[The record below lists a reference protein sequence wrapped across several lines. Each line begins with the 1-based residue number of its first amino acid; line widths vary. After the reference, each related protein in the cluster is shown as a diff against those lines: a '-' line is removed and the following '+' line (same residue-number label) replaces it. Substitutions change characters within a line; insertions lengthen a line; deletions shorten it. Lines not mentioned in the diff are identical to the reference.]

1 MGPKSTDS
9 EMDFSAEP
17 GQRII
22 GFWGAQS
29 NVAITQIGFLVADN
43 DCIEKYGV
51 EKQVDDKVIDE
62 DTDEEFIADPD
73 GSADAKTVSFRSK
86 SDENKVDEGESD
98 EVILIVI
105 IIVVAVIVL
114 AVLVILITHCL
125 TKKRANNR
133 VEVLTEGQ

>member
-1 MGPKSTDS
+1 M
-9 EMDFSAEP
+9 
-17 GQRII
+17 
-22 GFWGAQS
+22 
-29 NVAITQIGFLVADN
+29 
-43 DCIEKYGV
+43 

-86 SDENKVDEGESD
+86 SDEDKIDEGESD
-98 EVILIVI
+98 EVILIVV